1 MTCIHTHASCTGVT
15 CSILGTPWVKFFDYA
30 LLSDDII
37 ITDPVIAKSY
47 LEVIEECKFTKSKEK
62 SFISTMSALEFAKNR
77 SFAINNSS
85 DDGCSGRQTQFNYF
99 NTPSIPL
106 FCQPIKTGFFP
117 SSSSS
122 DNFKGSVLLGLRS
135 EHTMASQSSQPQSVH
150 EFTVKDARGTDVDL
164 SIYKGKVLLIVNV
177 ASQCGLTNSNYT
189 ELTKLYEKYKDQG
202 LEILAFPCNQFGA
215 QEPGSNEEIQQ
226 FACTRFKAEYPIFD
240 KVDVNGSNTTP
251 IYKFLKSSKGGLFGD
266 DIKWNF
272 SKFLVNKE
280 GHVVDRYAPTTS
292 PLSIEKDIKKL
303 LGNA

>member
-1 MTCIHTHASCTGVT
+1 MLQPLRVWSKET
-15 CSILGTPWVKFFDYA
+15 FY
-30 LLSDDII
+30 LLSTKDARG
-37 ITDPVIAKSY
+37 TDVD
-47 LEVIEECKFTKSKEK
+47 L
-62 SFISTMSALEFAKNR
+62 
-77 SFAINNSS
+77 
-85 DDGCSGRQTQFNYF
+85 
-99 NTPSIPL
+99 SIY
-106 FCQPIKTGFFP
+106 
-117 SSSSS
+117 
-122 DNFKGSVLLGLRS
+122 KG
-135 EHTMASQSSQPQSVH
+135 
-150 EFTVKDARGTDVDL
+150 KDARGTDVDL